1 MSSTLSSYISAPIEG
16 VGFITN
22 ESSNQKEERLNLLQ
36 LRKIKSYDKEV
47 SVSAKYWS
55 VAAIIGFHV
64 ALISLYVTRD
74 QTPSVPIKKHEV
86 AIEFIKPEIE
96 PPPPPPIEPPKPP
109 PPKFEPP
116 PKLQKVTPPP
126 PALKTP
132 VASENIAPDD
142 IVVQE
147 NTEAVVSKEPVVAAE
162 EPTPPAPPPA
172 PVIEE
177 PVTEASA
184 NAGYLKNPPPEYPA
198 RATQMGWSGTVI
210 LRVRVSADGT
220 AQNVSVKKSSGHKV
234 LDDSAITAV
243 KKWTFVPSKRGS
255 TPIDG
260 WATVPIIFNSE
271 Q

>member
-1 MSSTLSSYISAPIEG
+1 MSSLNSYISTPLSG
-16 VGFITN
+16 VGEIRSS
-22 ESSNQKEERLNLLQ
+22 ESLDERTERLKLLQ
-36 LRKIKSYDKEV
+36 LRTVKSYEKEV
-47 SVSAKYWS
+47 NASAKYWS
-55 VAAIIGFHV
+55 IAAVIGLHV
-64 ALISLYVTRD
+64 AVITLYVNRD
-74 QTPSVPIKKHEV
+74 QTLSVPVKKHEV
-86 AIEFIKPEIE
+86 AIEFIKPEVE

-109 PPKFEPP
+109 PPKTPP
-116 PKLQKVTPPP
+116 PKVQKVTPPP
-126 PALKTP
+126 PALRTP

-147 NTEAVVSKEPVVAAE
+147 NTEAEVSKEPVVAAK

-172 PVIEE
+172 PVVEE

-198 RATQMGWSGTVI
+198 KATQMGWSGTVI
-210 LRVRVSADGT
+210 LRVKVSADGS
-220 AQNVSVKKSSGHKV
+220 AQNVTVKKSSGHKV
-234 LDDSAITAV
+234 LDDSAVNAV
-243 KKWTFVPSKRGS
+243 KKWTFVPSKRGN

>member
-1 MSSTLSSYISAPIEG
+1 MMSSTLSSYISAPLEG
-16 VGFITN
+16 VGFIKSN
-22 ESSNQKEERLNLLQ
+22 ESLNQKEERLNLLH
-36 LRKIKSYDKEV
+36 LRKVKSYDKEV
-47 SVSAKYWS
+47 STSAKYWS

-96 PPPPPPIEPPKPP
+96 PPPPPPPPIEPPKPP
-109 PPKFEPP
+109 PPKV
-116 PKLQKVTPPP
+116 QKAAPPP
-126 PALKTP
+126 PALRTP

-177 PVTEASA
+177 PVTVASA

>member
-1 MSSTLSSYISAPIEG
+1 MSSSLSSYIATPLRG
-16 VGFITN
+16 VGTIQSG
-22 ESSNQKEERLNLLQ
+22 ESSDQQAERLKLLQ
-36 LRKIKSYDKEV
+36 LRAVKSYDKEV
-47 SVSAKYWS
+47 NSSAKYWS
-55 VAAIIGFHV
+55 VAAIVGLHV
-64 ALISLYVTRD
+64 ALISLYANRD
-74 QTPSVPIKKHEV
+74 QTSPVPIAKHEV

-96 PPPPPPIEPPKPP
+96 PPPPPPVEPPKPP
-109 PPKFEPP
+109 PP
-116 PKLQKVTPPP
+116 PKVQKAPPP
-126 PALKTP
+126 PALRTP
-132 VASENIAPDD
+132 VATQDIAPDD

-147 NTEAVVSKEPVVAAE
+147 NTQAPVSSGPVVAAE

-172 PVIEE
+172 PVVEE

-198 RATQMGWSGTVI
+198 RATQMGWGGTVI
-210 LRVRVSADGT
+210 LRVRVSADGST
-220 AQNVSVKKSSGHKV
+220 QSVSVKKSSGHKV
-234 LDDSAITAV
+234 LDDSAVAAV

>member
-1 MSSTLSSYISAPIEG
+1 MSSTLSSYVSAPLEG
-16 VGFITN
+16 VGFIKSN
-22 ESSNQKEERLNLLQ
+22 ESSGQKSERLNLLK
-36 LRKIKSYDKEV
+36 LRKVKAYDKEV
-47 SVSAKYWS
+47 NAGAKYWS
-55 VAAIIGFHV
+55 IATIVGLHIV
-64 ALISLYVTRD
+64 LITLYVNRD
-74 QTPSVPIKKHEV
+74 QTASVPIKKHEV

-96 PPPPPPIEPPKPP
+96 PPPPPPPPIEPPKPP
-109 PPKFEPP
+109 PPKV
-116 PKLQKVTPPP
+116 QKVAPPP
-126 PALKTP
+126 PALRTP

-172 PVIEE
+172 PVVEE

-184 NAGYLKNPPPEYPA
+184 NAGYLKNPPPEYPS

-220 AQNVSVKKSSGHKV
+220 AQNVTVKKSSGHKV